1 MAWARWTL
9 AGAALVA
16 LLGGVWVVDALAT
29 RPIAVVRIAGD
40 LSSAE
45 RQQVETV
52 VGRELAGQPRRGVAA
67 VAESI
72 DAIGW
77 VRTVRVRRQW
87 PDVLRIAVQRET
99 PAARWGNAAWLT
111 ASGTVVE
118 DPGRNWQPPA
128 RLPAFA
134 VAQADGR
141 QAMRVFD
148 IVNAAAAD
156 GGLTVAGLDQ
166 SPLGDWTATFAGD
179 HDDGFTLMLGRHDLE
194 ARMQRF
200 LHVYRQ
206 ALRYA
211 DPIEHVDA
219 RYNGAV
225 AVRPRTE
232 TEPLPRPPSNLL
244 AAAVPSGVGD

>member
-9 AGAALVA
+9 AASALVA
-16 LLGGVWVVDALAT
+16 LLGAVWLVDFLAT
-29 RPIAVVRIAGD
+29 RPIVVVRIAGD

-45 RQQVETV
+45 RQQVETI

-67 VAESI
+67 VAEAI
-72 DAIGW
+72 NAIGW

-118 DPGRNWQPPA
+118 DPGRDWQPPA

-141 QAMRVFD
+141 QAMRVFE

-156 GGLTVAGLDQ
+156 GGLTVASLSQ

-179 HDDGFTLMLGRHDLE
+179 HDTSFTLMLGRQDLE

-211 DPIEHVDA
+211 DPIDHVDA
-219 RYNGAV
+219 RYNGAL

-232 TEPLPRPPSNLL
+232 AEALPRPPSNLL